1 MYVAKL
7 VQRLQTSSNPKVSPF
22 QRPPLGMVDAVMD
35 VYTLLIVSTNVMV
48 INTATITQMK
58 QDVEVSQQG
67 CSERYGRQ

>member
-22 QRPPLGMVDAVMD
+22 QRPPLGLVDAVMD
-35 VYTLLIVSTNVMV
+35 VYTLIVSPNVMV
-48 INTATITQMK
+48 IISATITQMK
-58 QDVEVSQQG
+58 QDVQVSQQG